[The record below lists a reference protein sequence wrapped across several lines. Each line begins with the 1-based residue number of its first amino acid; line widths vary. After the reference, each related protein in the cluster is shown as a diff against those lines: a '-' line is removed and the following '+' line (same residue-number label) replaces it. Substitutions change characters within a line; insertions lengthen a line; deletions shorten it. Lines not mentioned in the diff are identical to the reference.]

1 MAMNNELRL
10 IGNIVK
16 DPEVKESESG
26 GWAIIR
32 VAANTGKKDK
42 EDTLFMDVKLF
53 TSAYRDFEYHK
64 LVKGDKVIISGQ
76 LKQSDYE
83 DKEGNK
89 RTSYA
94 LYADYVFKVNKQDK
108 ESSF

>member
-42 EDTLFMDVKLF
+42 EETLFMDVKLF

-64 LVKGDKVIISGQ
+64 LAKGDKVIISGQ

-89 RTSYA
+89 RISYA
-94 LYADYVFKVNKQDK
+94 LYADYVLKVNKQDK

>member
-1 MAMNNELRL
+1 MNNELRL

-83 DKEGNK
+83 DKDGNK

-94 LYADYVFKVNKQDK
+94 LYADYVLKVSKQDK

>member
-16 DPEVKESESG
+16 DPDVKESESG

-42 EDTLFMDVKLF
+42 EETLFMDVKLF
-53 TSAYRDFEYHK
+53 TSAYRDFEYHQ
-64 LVKGDKVIISGQ
+64 LAKGDRVIVSGP

-94 LYADYVFKVNKQDK
+94 LYADYVLKVNKAEEKKD
-108 ESSF
+108 F

>member
-32 VAANTGKKDK
+32 VAANTGKKEK
-42 EDTLFMDVKLF
+42 EDTLFMDVKQF

-64 LVKGDKVIISGQ
+64 LVKCDKVIISGQ

-83 DKEGNK
+83 DKDGNK
-89 RTSYA
+89 RTSYT
-94 LYADYVFKVNKQDK
+94 LYADYVLKISKQDK
-108 ESSF
+108 EPSF

>member
-1 MAMNNELRL
+1 MAMNNKLFL

-42 EDTLFMDVKLF
+42 EETLFMDVKLF
-53 TSAYRDFEYHK
+53 TSAYRDFEYHH
-64 LVKGDKVIISGQ
+64 LAKGDRVVVSGP

-83 DKEGNK
+83 DKDGNK
-89 RTSYA
+89 RISYA
-94 LYADYVFKVNKQDK
+94 LYADYVLKVNKQEK